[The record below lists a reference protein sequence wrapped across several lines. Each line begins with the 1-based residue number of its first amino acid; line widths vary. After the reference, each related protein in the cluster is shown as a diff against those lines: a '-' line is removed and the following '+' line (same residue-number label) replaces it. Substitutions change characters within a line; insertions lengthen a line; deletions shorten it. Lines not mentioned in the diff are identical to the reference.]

1 MSEGNKVVR
10 TAFYP
15 CCGKDF
21 EYPSQ
26 LLDGLVDRIIF
37 CDIRA
42 QCAKHLD
49 RYDGHIG
56 RVSVE
61 FIAGDVQ
68 EVVERMSDIAV
79 FFYRGDSRGEG
90 GSGVYVLGKKFFGRL
105 AERLMD
111 GALIITDGHNSGDK
125 LLQRMLR
132 PEGYVRFGKHYSL
145 KSGVHQP
152 NEEGLYTIYVKNM
165 NGSMESNHG

>member
-1 MSEGNKVVR
+1 MSEDQKVVR

-26 LLDGLVDRIIF
+26 LLAGFVDRIIF

-42 QCAKHLD
+42 QYAKHLA

-68 EVVERMSDIAV
+68 EVVERRV
-79 FFYRGDSRGEG
+79 TLLFFYRGDSRGEG
-90 GSGVYVLGKKFFGRL
+90 GSGVYVLGKKFFDCL
-105 AERLMD
+105 AERLID
-111 GALIITDGHNSGDK
+111 GALVITDGHNSGDK
-125 LLQRMLR
+125 LFQRMLR
-132 PEGYVRFGKHYSL
+132 PEGYLRFGKHYSL

-152 NEEGLYTIYVKNM
+152 NEEGLYTIYVN
-165 NGSMESNHG
+165 NVN